1 MGEGGGRF
9 DAHLAA
15 SHAVPCL
22 RFPLMHPHMRR
33 PLPHQCSGACV
44 NTGGG
49 GRDGLAEVQPPSHA
63 SPPPFQ
69 DVASG
74 PIWKEY
80 IVFLQAPKPG
90 TEAFAALFPTAAS
103 GQEEAARAV
112 TLR

>member
-1 MGEGGGRF
+1 MCTL
-9 DAHLAA
+9 H
-15 SHAVPCL
+15 
-22 RFPLMHPHMRR
+22 
-33 PLPHQCSGACV
+33 V

-63 SPPPFQ
+63 SPPSPTFPLQ
-69 DVASG
+69 DIASG

-112 TLR
+112 ALR